1 MVLLAILIVT
11 PSLLVLIITARCAIN
26 LDPECWNRPW
36 PVLFRDWLAETIPVL
51 VAIIMTGRQR
61 GPPS

>member
-1 MVLLAILIVT
+1 MVLLAVLVCT
-11 PSLLVLIITARCAIN
+11 PSLLVMALTFRCLIN

-36 PVLFRDWLAETIPVL
+36 PVLFRDWLVEVVPVL

-61 GPPS
+61 PPS